1 MQSPSGKGGHGR
13 PEEGAHIDLL
23 LETASRE
30 PWTVLTVGGEID
42 AYTSPQLRTRLRDLI
57 DRGST
62 DVLVDLEGVGFMDS
76 TGLGVLV
83 GALKRL
89 REHEG
94 RMALV
99 CTQPPLLRILRITG
113 LDQVF
118 PLYESLDRAVAS

>member
-1 MQSPSGKGGHGR
+1 VVQ
-13 PEEGAHIDLL
+13 IDLL
-23 LETASRE
+23 LETTSRE

-57 DRGST
+57 DRGSR

-113 LDQVF
+113 LDQEF
-118 PLYESLDRAVAS
+118 PMYESLDRAIAS

>member
-1 MQSPSGKGGHGR
+1 MEAEG
-13 PEEGAHIDLL
+13 PEEVVRIDLV
-23 LETASRE
+23 LETTSRE
-30 PWTVLTVGGEID
+30 PWTVLSVQGEID
-42 AYTSPQLRTRLRDLI
+42 AYTSPQLRTKLRDLI
-57 DRGST
+57 DHGST

-118 PLYESLDRAVAS
+118 PLYESLDRALAS

>member
-1 MQSPSGKGGHGR
+1 M
-13 PEEGAHIDLL
+13 EEAVPIDLL
-23 LETASRE
+23 LETTSRE
-30 PWTVLTVGGEID
+30 PWTVLSVHGEID
-42 AYTSPQLRTRLRDLI
+42 AYTSPQLRTELRDLI

-62 DVLVDLEGVGFMDS
+62 AVLVDLEGVGFMDS

-118 PLYESLDRAVAS
+118 PLYESLDRALAS